1 MIMSLDYQPATYFD
15 SPDRS
20 NEQEIQSGKEIIL
33 SQPLISQ
40 LLEGYPNL
48 AVILN
53 QNRQIVAYNSKAAGL
68 LFPDQSGEIYGQRLG
83 EALKCIHATE
93 MPAGCGTSKF
103 CTECG
108 AGKCNKKTGETLA
121 SCSEECRIT
130 TEQYDAESSLDLRVF
145 TSNLNISGENFVLF
159 SVDDIKNEKRRNV
172 LEKIFFHDVLNTA
185 TAIHGISEILNSTD
199 GMNDVNE
206 FSGLLLN
213 SSQQLISEI
222 QTQRD
227 LLNAEQ
233 GILSINPERKSV
245 NEIISRVYDLYK
257 EIQLTKGKNI
267 VCEYLEK
274 DIYLKT
280 DSVLL
285 IRSLGNLIKNALE
298 ASQKSEQTKIYCNV
312 EEDSVLF
319 NVQNDAVIPEQ
330 IQLQLFQRSFSTKA
344 ANGRG
349 IGTYSVK
356 LLIEQ
361 YLKGSVTFVSNTE
374 VGTIFTLRI
383 PFNINFDI

>member
-1 MIMSLDYQPATYFD
+1 MNIDDQPTTYFD
-15 SPDRS
+15 SPERS
-20 NEQEIQSGKEIIL
+20 NEQELQSDKQLIKN
-33 SQPLISQ
+33 QPLILQ
-40 LLEGYPNL
+40 LLEGYPSL

-53 QNRQIVAYNSKAAGL
+53 RSRQIVAYNSKAAGL
-68 LFPDQSGEIYGQRLG
+68 LFADKSGEIYGQRLG
-83 EALKCIHATE
+83 EALKCIHAAE
-93 MPAGCGTSKF
+93 MPAGCGTSIF

-108 AGKCNKKTGETLA
+108 AGKCNKHTNETGA
-121 SCSEECRIT
+121 SCAEECRIT
-130 TEQYDAESSLDLRVF
+130 IEQNSAESSLDLRVF
-145 TSNLNISGENFVLF
+145 TSNLRVSGENFILF
-159 SVDDIKNEKRRNV
+159 SIEDIKDEKRRKI

-185 TAIHGISEILNSTD
+185 TAIQGVSEILNSTD
-199 GMNDVNE
+199 KIDEVNE

-213 SSQQLISEI
+213 SSHQLISEI

-233 GILSINPERKSV
+233 GTLHINPQLKSANEILSRA
-245 NEIISRVYDLYK
+245 YDLYK
-257 EIQLTKGKNI
+257 ETGLNKGKNFL
-267 VCEYLEK
+267 CTYLEK
-274 DIYLKT
+274 DIYLET
-280 DSVLL
+280 DLVLL
-285 IRSLGNLIKNALE
+285 VRSLGNLIKNALE
-298 ASQKSEQTKIYCNV
+298 ASKKSEQIKIYCNV

-356 LLIEQ
+356 LLTEQ
-361 YLKGSVTFVSNTE
+361 YLKGSVAFISNTK

-383 PFNINFDI
+383 PFKIKFDV